1 MLNFKERL
9 MRFLQAIAG
18 KCAVPEP
25 NTKLERLLADIAGR
39 MNQVPLISGKNEDIG
54 KALVVG
60 SDGSYCLSNGV
71 TERDAIFD
79 SSVGIHSEDS
89 LDEVRAFVDTP
100 KAGPS
105 TLSLQGSFSDFVRV
119 RNVADP
125 QLGWDAANKRYVDAC
140 AAPAATAD
148 DEGKIPVVDD
158 TGAYELRSL
167 IPIPTAADEGKVPV
181 AMDDGSY
188 GLKTVGGG
196 SGMYII
202 HATYDSDSGTYQ
214 LQGNPST
221 IMNGA
226 YSALNSGQVPVVLV
240 SSPYDDYGT
249 TQFRVLRFCDLSL
262 TPHLSGIYFQSQKC
276 VFYGVPNTNPYLA
289 IESFI
294 LDTNGI
300 RKNWTAY
307 FDGRTESQST

>member
-25 NTKLERLLADIAGR
+25 NTKLERLLAEIAGR

-181 AMDDGSY
+181 AQDDGSY
-188 GLKTVGGG
+188 GLETVGGG
-196 SGMYII
+196 SGIFFVDVSKDDQDNLIASASVDQVLEAMANGLMPVLRRHIEV
-202 HATYDSDSGTYQ
+202 TYYSVAYNYDTYAIFRGFEQ
-214 LQGNPST
+214 IPGNPAHLYYT
-221 IMNGA
+221 MV
-226 YSALNSGQVPVVLV
+226 YSQYRGDGPYPVFEQYTQTGTSV
-240 SSPYDDYGT
+240 SILSYVGEKF
-249 TQFRVLRFCDLSL
+249 TQ
-262 TPHLSGIYFQSQKC
+262 
-276 VFYGVPNTNPYLA
+276 A
-289 IESFI
+289 
-294 LDTNGI
+294 
-300 RKNWTAY
+300 
-307 FDGRTESQST
+307 